1 MKKGNITLLGAIAL
15 VQGRVNTV
23 QFFITKMPKTLE
35 DVADSG
41 SHVWALDKGLRLVAK
56 KKLENFTPKNT

>member
-1 MKKGNITLLGAIAL
+1 
-15 VQGRVNTV
+15 
-23 QFFITKMPKTLE
+23 MPKTLE